1 MFVVLHRIM
10 NNKSPSV
17 AIVILNWNGK
27 QYLEK
32 FLPSV
37 LSTDYNN
44 FRVIVVDNGSTDDS
58 ISFLKQS
65 FPEVGIIELDKNYGF
80 AGGYNRA
87 MMQVD
92 SKYCVLLN
100 SDVEVTTRWV
110 QPVIELMES
119 DNSIAACQPK
129 ILSLNKRDHFE
140 YAGASGGWIDSL
152 GYPFCRGRVFEDC
165 EPDHGQYED
174 AAPVFWASGA
184 AMFVRSENFKSV
196 GGLDEY
202 LFAHQEEID
211 LCWRMQNAGYRIF
224 VQPQSLV
231 YHLGGGSLAAGN
243 KKKVFLNF
251 RNNLVVMHKNLPSSG
266 RTWVLLKRMIL
277 DGIAGT
283 RFLLQGK
290 WSLFLAVIKAHGS
303 YYKWVFRN
311 YGNNRP
317 IKKSFKLLPGVYS
330 GSIVWDFFLKGK
342 KTFSEIV
349 KNNK

>member
-1 MFVVLHRIM
+1 M
-10 NNKSPSV
+10 NNNSPSV

-44 FRVIVVDNGSTDDS
+44 FRVIIADNGSTDDS
-58 ISFLKQS
+58 ITFLKHTY
-65 FPEVGIIELDKNYGF
+65 PNVEVIVLEKNYGF

-87 MMQVD
+87 LKQID

-100 SDVEVTTRWV
+100 SDVEVTYRWV
-110 QPVIELMES
+110 QPVIDLMES
-119 DNSIAACQPK
+119 DKGIGACQPK

-152 GYPFCRGRVFEDC
+152 GYPFCRGRVFDDC
-165 EPDHGQYED
+165 ETDIGQYED

-184 AMFVRSENFKSV
+184 AMFVRASAFRTV
-196 GGLDEY
+196 GGFDEY

-211 LCWRMQNAGYRIF
+211 LCWRMQNAGFQIY
-224 VQPQSLV
+224 VQPESLV
-231 YHLGGGSLAAGN
+231 YHLGGGSLEAGN

-251 RNNLVVMHKNLPSSG
+251 RNSLIIIHKNLPRG
-266 RTWVLLKRMIL
+266 EKAKTLLKRMVL
-277 DGIAGT
+277 DGIAGI
-283 RFLLQGK
+283 RFLFQGK
-290 WSLFLAVIKAHGS
+290 FALFFAVIRAHGS
-303 YYKWVFRN
+303 YYKWIFTHKKN
-311 YGNNRP
+311 MTTG
-317 IKKSFKLLPGVYS
+317 KSFTSLPGVYS
-330 GSIVWDFFLKGK
+330 GSIVKDYFLKGK